1 MNCIQDRAIP
11 GIELE
16 GIGKKYGD
24 RYAIRGISLS
34 VAQGEFLSIV
44 GPSGCGKTTILRLV
58 AGFIRPDEGIVRIGG
73 TDMDGVPPNRRR
85 VGIVF
90 QNYALFPNMTLAE
103 NVAFGMKA
111 QKRPEA
117 DIRRRVSELLEMVGM
132 SDRADAL
139 PRQLSGGQQQRI
151 ALARALAIEPRV
163 LLLDEPLSALDAKV
177 RNALRF
183 EIKRIQRES
192 GITMLYVTHDQEEA
206 LSISDRVGLMNR
218 GRLEQVGTPL
228 ELYSAPSSLFAA
240 DFIGVNNILRGTWD
254 GAGSFTWNGRVLRA
268 GGNVPAGP
276 ATLTIR
282 PEHLSPADA
291 EDASDNVLGGVVQ
304 GKIFLGPVT
313 RVACSIGEETLLMDL
328 LSTDGDRLGSGQALR
343 VCFSVKEAH
352 LLPDAAL

>member
-1 MNCIQDRAIP
+1 MSRIQDRAIP
-11 GIELE
+11 GIELDDV
-16 GIGKKYGD
+16 GKKYGD

-58 AGFIRPDEGIVRIGG
+58 AGFIHPDEGSVRISGA
-73 TDMDGVPPNRRR
+73 DMDGVPPNRRR

-90 QNYALFPNMTLAE
+90 QNYALFPNMTLSE

-111 QKRPEA
+111 QQRPES
-117 DIRRRVSELLEMVGM
+117 DIRRRVIELLEMVGM
-132 SDRADAL
+132 SDRANAL

-254 GAGSFTWNGRVLRA
+254 GAGSFMWNGRVLRA

-282 PEHLSPADA
+282 PEHLSPTDADGT
-291 EDASDNVLGGVVQ
+291 SDNVLEGIVQ

-313 RVACSIGEETLLMDL
+313 RVACSVGDETLLMDL
-328 LSTDGDRLGSGQALR
+328 LSTDGDRLASGQALR
-343 VCFSVKEAH
+343 VCFSVREAH
-352 LLPDAAL
+352 ILPDTAL

>member
-1 MNCIQDRAIP
+1 M
-11 GIELE
+11 
-16 GIGKKYGD
+16 
-24 RYAIRGISLS
+24 
-34 VAQGEFLSIV
+34 
-44 GPSGCGKTTILRLV
+44 
-58 AGFIRPDEGIVRIGG
+58 
-73 TDMDGVPPNRRR
+73 
-85 VGIVF
+85 GIVF

-111 QKRPEA
+111 QKWPEA

-240 DFIGVNNILRGTWD
+240 D
-254 GAGSFTWNGRVLRA
+254 
-268 GGNVPAGP
+268 
-276 ATLTIR
+276 
-282 PEHLSPADA
+282 
-291 EDASDNVLGGVVQ
+291 
-304 GKIFLGPVT
+304 
-313 RVACSIGEETLLMDL
+313 
-328 LSTDGDRLGSGQALR
+328 
-343 VCFSVKEAH
+343 
-352 LLPDAAL
+352 

>member
-1 MNCIQDRAIP
+1 MSRVQDRAVP
-11 GIELE
+11 GIELD
-16 GIGKKYGD
+16 GVGKKYGD

-34 VAQGEFLSIV
+34 VGQGEFLSIV

-58 AGFIRPDEGIVRIGG
+58 AGFIRPDEGVVRIGG
-73 TDMDGVPPNRRR
+73 SDMDGVPPNRRR

-90 QNYALFPNMTLAE
+90 QNYALFPNMTLSE

-111 QKRPEA
+111 QKRPEPE
-117 DIRRRVSELLEMVGM
+117 IRRRVAELLEMVGM
-132 SDRADAL
+132 ADRAGAL

-177 RNALRF
+177 RNSLRF

-218 GRLEQVGTPL
+218 GKLEQVGTPL

-254 GAGSFTWNGRVLRA
+254 GAGGFTWNGRVLRA
-268 GGNVPAGP
+268 GGDVPAGP

-282 PEHLSPADA
+282 PEHLSPADGDGA
-291 EDASDNVLGGVVQ
+291 GDNVLEGVVQ

-313 RVACSIGEETLLMDL
+313 RVACGVGDETLLMDL
-328 LSTDGDRLGSGQALR
+328 LSADGERLGAGQALR
-343 VCFSVKEAH
+343 VRFPAAEAR
-352 LLPDAAL
+352 LLPAAL

>member
-1 MNCIQDRAIP
+1 MSRVQDRAVP
-11 GIELE
+11 GIELD
-16 GIGKKYGD
+16 GVGKKYGD

-58 AGFIRPDEGIVRIGG
+58 AGFIRPDEGVVRIGG
-73 TDMDGVPPNRRR
+73 SDMDGVPPNRRR

-90 QNYALFPNMTLAE
+90 QNYALFPNMTLSE

-111 QKRPEA
+111 QKRPEPE
-117 DIRRRVSELLEMVGM
+117 IRRRVAELLEMVGM
-132 SDRADAL
+132 ADRAGAL

-177 RNALRF
+177 RNSLRF

-218 GRLEQVGTPL
+218 GKLEQVGTPL

-254 GAGSFTWNGRVLRA
+254 GAGGFMWNGRVLRA
-268 GGNVPAGP
+268 GGDVPAGP

-282 PEHLSPADA
+282 PEHLSPADGDGA
-291 EDASDNVLGGVVQ
+291 GDNVLEGVVQ

-313 RVACSIGEETLLMDL
+313 RVACGVGDETLLMDL
-328 LSTDGDRLGSGQALR
+328 LSADGERLGAGQALR
-343 VCFSVKEAH
+343 VRFPAAEAR
-352 LLPDAAL
+352 LLSDGAL

>member
-1 MNCIQDRAIP
+1 MSRVQDRAVP
-11 GIELE
+11 GIELD
-16 GIGKKYGD
+16 GVGKKYGD

-34 VAQGEFLSIV
+34 VGQGEFLSIV

-58 AGFIRPDEGIVRIGG
+58 AGFIRPDEGVVRIGG
-73 TDMDGVPPNRRR
+73 SDMDGVPPNRRR

-90 QNYALFPNMTLAE
+90 QNYALFPNMTLSE

-111 QKRPEA
+111 QKRPEPE
-117 DIRRRVSELLEMVGM
+117 IRRRVAELLEMVGM
-132 SDRADAL
+132 ADRAGAL

-177 RNALRF
+177 RNSLRF

-218 GRLEQVGTPL
+218 GKLEQVGTPL

-254 GAGSFTWNGRVLRA
+254 GAGGFTWNGRVLRA
-268 GGNVPAGP
+268 GGDVPAGP

-282 PEHLSPADA
+282 PEHLSPADGDGA
-291 EDASDNVLGGVVQ
+291 GDNVLEGVVQ

-313 RVACSIGEETLLMDL
+313 RVACGIGDETLLMDL
-328 LSTDGDRLGSGQALR
+328 LSADGERLGAGQALR
-343 VCFSVKEAH
+343 VRFPAAEAR
-352 LLPDAAL
+352 LLSDAAL

>member
-1 MNCIQDRAIP
+1 MSRFQDRAVP
-11 GIELE
+11 GIELD
-16 GIGKKYGD
+16 GVGKKYGD

-58 AGFIRPDEGIVRIGG
+58 AGFIRPDEGVVRIGG
-73 TDMDGVPPNRRR
+73 SDMDGVPPNRRR

-90 QNYALFPNMTLAE
+90 QNYALFPNMTLSE

-111 QKRPEA
+111 QKRPEPE
-117 DIRRRVSELLEMVGM
+117 IRRRVAELLEMVGM
-132 SDRADAL
+132 ADRAGAL

-177 RNALRF
+177 RNSLRF

-218 GRLEQVGTPL
+218 GKLEQVGTPL

-254 GAGSFTWNGRVLRA
+254 GAGGFTWNGRVLRA
-268 GGNVPAGP
+268 GGDVPAGP

-282 PEHLSPADA
+282 PEHLSPTDGDGAG
-291 EDASDNVLGGVVQ
+291 DNVLEGVVQ

-313 RVACSIGEETLLMDL
+313 RVACGVGDQTLLMDL
-328 LSTDGDRLGSGQALR
+328 LSADGERLGAGQALR
-343 VCFSVKEAH
+343 VRFPAAEAR

>member
-1 MNCIQDRAIP
+1 MSRVQDRAVP
-11 GIELE
+11 GIDLD
-16 GIGKKYGD
+16 GVGKKYGD

-34 VAQGEFLSIV
+34 VGQGEFLSIV

-58 AGFIRPDEGIVRIGG
+58 AGFIRPDEGVVRIGG
-73 TDMDGVPPNRRR
+73 SDMDGVPPNRRR

-90 QNYALFPNMTLAE
+90 QNYALFPNMTLSE

-111 QKRPEA
+111 QKRPEPE
-117 DIRRRVSELLEMVGM
+117 IRRRVAELLEMVGM
-132 SDRADAL
+132 ADRAGAL

-177 RNALRF
+177 RNSLRF

-218 GRLEQVGTPL
+218 GKLEQVGTPL

-254 GAGSFTWNGRVLRA
+254 GAGGFTWNGRVLRA
-268 GGNVPAGP
+268 GGDVPAGP

-282 PEHLSPADA
+282 PEHLSPADGDGA
-291 EDASDNVLGGVVQ
+291 GDNVLEGVVQ

-313 RVACSIGEETLLMDL
+313 RVACGVGDETLLMDL
-328 LSTDGDRLGSGQALR
+328 LSADGERLGAGQALR
-343 VCFSVKEAH
+343 VRFPAAEAR
-352 LLPDAAL
+352 LLSDGAL

>member
-1 MNCIQDRAIP
+1 MSRVQDRAVP
-11 GIELE
+11 GIELD
-16 GIGKKYGD
+16 GVGKKYGD

-34 VAQGEFLSIV
+34 VGQGEFLSIV

-58 AGFIRPDEGIVRIGG
+58 AGFIRPDEGVVRIGG
-73 TDMDGVPPNRRR
+73 SDMDGVPPNRRR

-90 QNYALFPNMTLAE
+90 QNYALFPNMTLSE

-111 QKRPEA
+111 QKRPEPE
-117 DIRRRVSELLEMVGM
+117 IRRRVAELLEMVGM
-132 SDRADAL
+132 ADRAGAL

-177 RNALRF
+177 RNSLRF

-218 GRLEQVGTPL
+218 GKLEQVGTPL

-254 GAGSFTWNGRVLRA
+254 GAGGFTWNGRVLRA
-268 GGNVPAGP
+268 GGDVPAGP

-282 PEHLSPADA
+282 PEHLSPADGDGA
-291 EDASDNVLGGVVQ
+291 GDNVLEGVVQ

-313 RVACSIGEETLLMDL
+313 RVACGVGDETLLMDL
-328 LSTDGDRLGSGQALR
+328 LSADGERLGAGQALR
-343 VCFSVKEAH
+343 VRFPAAEAR
-352 LLPDAAL
+352 LLSDGAL

>member
-1 MNCIQDRAIP
+1 MNRIQDRAIP

-139 PRQLSGGQQQRI
+139 PRQLSGGQQQRVAI
-151 ALARALAIEPRV
+151 ARALAMEPDIM
-163 LLLDEPLSALDAKV
+163 LFDEPTSALDPELTGEVLKTM
-177 RNALRF
+177 
-183 EIKRIQRES
+183 RELAAEHM
-192 GITMLYVTHDQEEA
+192 TMVVVTHEMAFAREAANRVIFMADGVIVEENIPSQIFDNPQEE
-206 LSISDRVGLMNR
+206 RTR
-218 GRLEQVGTPL
+218 
-228 ELYSAPSSLFAA
+228 
-240 DFIGVNNILRGTWD
+240 
-254 GAGSFTWNGRVLRA
+254 
-268 GGNVPAGP
+268 
-276 ATLTIR
+276 
-282 PEHLSPADA
+282 
-291 EDASDNVLGGVVQ
+291 
-304 GKIFLGPVT
+304 IFLQNML
-313 RVACSIGEETLLMDL
+313 I
-328 LSTDGDRLGSGQALR
+328 
-343 VCFSVKEAH
+343 
-352 LLPDAAL
+352 